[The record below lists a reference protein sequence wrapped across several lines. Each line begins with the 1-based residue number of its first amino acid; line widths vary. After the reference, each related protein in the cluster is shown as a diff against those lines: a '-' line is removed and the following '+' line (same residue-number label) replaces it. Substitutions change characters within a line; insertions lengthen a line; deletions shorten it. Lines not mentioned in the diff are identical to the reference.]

1 MNSSGQDSSPIHS
14 GLLQCLVGPGTG
26 VRIIGDTRRTG
37 MNRRRLWAAGVVLVL
52 LVVGA
57 GVLAGGAGYAEDNG
71 DNGDENA
78 SGAKCSKATLHGTY
92 LFAHDGVVI
101 SGKDQGPFAIAGME
115 KYDGNGKVKA
125 VASANFNGDVAR
137 HQSIPGTYSVNADCT
152 STATYADGTR
162 YDLFIA
168 PDGSKFT
175 FVQTKPSEFVGA
187 GFELQGTAKR
197 VGD

>member
-1 MNSSGQDSSPIHS
+1 MKRSAI
-14 GLLQCLVGPGTG
+14 
-26 VRIIGDTRRTG
+26 
-37 MNRRRLWAAGVVLVL
+37 WAAGMVLVL

-57 GVLAGGAGYAEDNG
+57 GVLAGGAGYAKDNG

-78 SGAKCSKATLHGTY
+78 VAKCSKATLDGTY
-92 LFAHDGVVI
+92 LFAHDGVDI
-101 SGKDQGPFAIAGME
+101 SGTDQAPFAIAGME

-125 VASANFNGDVAR
+125 VASGNFNGDVAR
-137 HQSIPGTYSVNADCT
+137 HQSIPGTYSVKADCT

-168 PDGSKFT
+168 PDGSMFT
-175 FVQTKPSEFVGA
+175 FVQTKPSESVGA
-187 GFELQGTAKR
+187 AFEPRGTAKR